1 MFDELIMQLF
11 SPEREVSEAARLALI
26 DSGYDAVE
34 PLIKYVRTPDPRRR
48 MRVLD
53 VLGTL
58 ADVRS
63 TKAIASS
70 MTDDHNTDVRVAAAL
85 TLIAID
91 DTAALD
97 ALFLALRDLMPQV
110 KSAAIRVVGAYG
122 VQSAVPHLL
131 RLMKSESEEHVAGL
145 VRTESVVYESA
156 LVLGEQFQVPEV
168 ESFWLEALGKGESE
182 HLLDAIRVLGILRS
196 AAAVDMLLGNLHAP
210 DAATRVAAAEA
221 LGQIGAAA
229 AVDPLLLALARDTA
243 GDVRAACAEALG
255 HLHDR
260 YAVEPLKD
268 ALQDSDH
275 AVQLA
280 AVTALGQLGG
290 EDVVVALLTVLQGD
304 TLPQTRSAIARALGH
319 LGDPAGT
326 RALELLL
333 LNDGDYNV
341 QYSAALGLAD
351 LANPRAIEVL
361 RAGLRQDNP
370 LLQQAA
376 ARGLGLVRDA
386 HAAPAIYELLQS
398 PERGVRHA
406 AAIALMQIDAD
417 YAQDGFSTL
426 VADLFHGDYEVCW
439 FTLRSLQEY
448 PHPRFLKPL
457 EAVLADSDGNTR
469 ALAAEVLGA
478 IGSTAAIQHLVPHLQ
493 DTDWAVRRAARMAL
507 IKLGYF
513 VSKL

>member
-1 MFDELIMQLF
+1 MYDELILQLF
-11 SPEREVSEAARLALI
+11 SPEREESEAARLALI

-34 PLIKYVRTPDPRRR
+34 PLIGYIRTPDPRRR
-48 MRVLD
+48 MRILD

-63 TKAIASS
+63 TKAVATS
-70 MTDDHNTDVRVAAAL
+70 MTDDLKADVRAAAAL

-97 ALFLALRDLMPQV
+97 ALFLALRDLTPHV
-110 KSAAIRVVGAYG
+110 KLAVIRVLGAYG
-122 VQSAVPHLL
+122 VQSAIPPLL
-131 RLMKSESEEHVAGL
+131 RLLQWETTPNDAEL
-145 VRTESVVYESA
+145 IRTEAVACAAA
-156 LVLGEQFQVPEV
+156 LVLGEQFHVPEV
-168 ESFWLEALGKGESE
+168 EPFWLEILGRGESE
-182 HLLDAIRVLGILRS
+182 YLLSAIRVLGILRS
-196 AAAVDMLLGNLHAP
+196 AAAVDMLLTNLHAS
-210 DAATRVAAAEA
+210 DAAIRAAAAEA

-229 AVDPLLLALARDTA
+229 AVDPLLLVLARDTE

-255 HLHDR
+255 KLHDR

-268 ALQDSDH
+268 ALQDAYH
-275 AVQLA
+275 PVQLA
-280 AVTALGQLGG
+280 AITALGQLGG
-290 EDVVVALLTVLQGD
+290 EDVVVALLSILQGD
-304 TLPQTRSAIARALGH
+304 TLPQTRSAIARTLGH

-361 RAGLRQDNP
+361 HVGLRQDNP

-386 HAAPAIYELLQS
+386 HAAPSVYELLQS
-398 PERGVRHA
+398 TERGVRHA

-417 YAQDGFSTL
+417 HAQDGFSTL
-426 VADLFHGDYEVCW
+426 VADLFHGDYDVCW

-457 EAVLADSDGNTR
+457 EAVLADNDGNTR

-478 IGSTAAIQHLVPHLQ
+478 IGSTAAIQYLVPHLQ
-493 DTDWAVRRAARMAL
+493 DVDWAVRRATRLAL